1 MSKFAVIFAI
11 ALGFAIVSTVI
22 AGAQLVSSPTA
33 QYSDASTSNVPNSSN
48 ASAQFQEG
56 SGIASNGVGGVYTLP
71 SNAAHSHSILEMV
84 FQFFGGGSFA
94 LAPGSWI
101 FVGGLWIWRGRMKS
115 RWEALGFDSEVF
127 ELFVRMR
134 GGKTRV
140 KLLNSLL
147 IPKDRFQLAQEL
159 GLDWKGVDRHVVM
172 LNKYGFVHEQAA
184 YGRVRIYE
192 LTAVGKLLLQLLQN
206 LDREESGEAVLHMAE
221 IPQPE
226 V

>member
-1 MSKFAVIFAI
+1 
-11 ALGFAIVSTVI
+11 
-22 AGAQLVSSPTA
+22 
-33 QYSDASTSNVPNSSN
+33 
-48 ASAQFQEG
+48 
-56 SGIASNGVGGVYTLP
+56 
-71 SNAAHSHSILEMV
+71 
-84 FQFFGGGSFA
+84 
-94 LAPGSWI
+94 
-101 FVGGLWIWRGRMKS
+101 MKS

-159 GLDWKGVDRHVVM
+159 GLDWKAVDRHVVM

-206 LDREESGEAVLHMAE
+206 LDQEESGEAVLRMAE

>member
-1 MSKFAVIFAI
+1 LSRFAVLFAV
-11 ALGFAIVSTVI
+11 ALAFAVVSTAF
-22 AGAQLVSSPTA
+22 AGAQLLSTPSPSVQNTLSATSGVPAASNSSATF
-33 QYSDASTSNVPNSSN
+33 SDAAGLSS
-48 ASAQFQEG
+48 G
-56 SGIASNGVGGVYTLP
+56 NGVTYSTVGGHSP
-71 SNAAHSHSILEMV
+71 SIPALML
-84 FQFFGGGSFA
+84 QFFGDRSFA

-159 GLDWKGVDRHVVM
+159 GLDWKAVDRHVVM
-172 LNKYGFVHEQAA
+172 LNKFGFIHEQTA

-192 LTAVGKLLLQLLQN
+192 LTSVGKLLLQLLQN
-206 LDREESGEAVLHMAE
+206 LDQEERGEAAVHMAE

-226 V
+226 L